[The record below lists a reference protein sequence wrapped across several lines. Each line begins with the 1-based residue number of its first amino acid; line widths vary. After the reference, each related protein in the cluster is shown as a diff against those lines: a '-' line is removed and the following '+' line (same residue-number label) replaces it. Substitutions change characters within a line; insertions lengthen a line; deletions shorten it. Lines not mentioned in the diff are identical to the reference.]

1 MSTAGA
7 GGDFVTDGD
16 APSAFLDVSTA
27 DLRWP
32 DIDVIDFQII
42 DHLQVDGRASIAGI
56 AKSLGMAT
64 ASVRQRYERLVA
76 RGYVTTLALVDPV
89 ILGRQVVA
97 YIEVRVALG
106 ITEVA
111 RTLAA
116 DPDVMWMARGPD
128 FRTLYLQVSTPTH
141 ADLLNIVNQRLRPL
155 PEVEDITT
163 SVMLR
168 SWSPVFRF
176 SGSGPRSSP
185 ASTPIDTSGDLWR
198 RGATPRTVDDI
209 DRALLLCLER
219 DARMTAT
226 AMAAE
231 VGLSLPAARQRLL
244 RLRNDG
250 AVLLRTRP
258 DPLAADIHPVRFE
271 VEISRDSVEVAT
283 ALTALPNVTY
293 VSEDTGR
300 AGLQLEL
307 LCALD
312 IQVDAGYEQI
322 SAVPG
327 ITAVRA
333 TRYREV
339 MVHVGHW

>member
-116 DPDVMWMARGPD
+116 DPDVM
-128 FRTLYLQVSTPTH
+128 
-141 ADLLNIVNQRLRPL
+141 
-155 PEVEDITT
+155 
-163 SVMLR
+163 
-168 SWSPVFRF
+168 
-176 SGSGPRSSP
+176 
-185 ASTPIDTSGDLWR
+185 
-198 RGATPRTVDDI
+198 
-209 DRALLLCLER
+209 
-219 DARMTAT
+219 
-226 AMAAE
+226 
-231 VGLSLPAARQRLL
+231 
-244 RLRNDG
+244 
-250 AVLLRTRP
+250 
-258 DPLAADIHPVRFE
+258 
-271 VEISRDSVEVAT
+271 
-283 ALTALPNVTY
+283 
-293 VSEDTGR
+293 
-300 AGLQLEL
+300 
-307 LCALD
+307 
-312 IQVDAGYEQI
+312 
-322 SAVPG
+322 
-327 ITAVRA
+327 
-333 TRYREV
+333 
-339 MVHVGHW
+339 